1 MARRPARPDSK
12 SPTADSPKG
21 SERVKGARAAASGR
35 GASSAEPTERK
46 PKTALERPVGRRRGD
61 GEPRESTVRR
71 MARAAF
77 GGRGDEILGLLLVV
91 GGLLTGLSVYLE
103 RAGVFGRLL
112 DSGLGWSVGSTRV
125 LLPVAMVGTGLAM
138 FRERSEFGEISRRLP
153 VGLVMAVVSVT
164 GILHIVRDRP
174 GLDDGADGLGRA
186 GGLVGVGIGGG
197 LEAVVATWGALLVLI
212 GVGLVAA
219 AVITRTTARQAARG
233 AAKGVAFTAR
243 HATRGTVA
251 GLRPAFRG
259 LRAWLRNLLTPP
271 GGHRPLPVG
280 GMGDRRPPVPVAELE
295 PVPPVEPAPTT
306 AIGSA
311 PEPAPAKAKKRK
323 ARTKG
328 TDGSEQLTIEL
339 GPAIADSTWRLPAA
353 GYLSRSETHDV
364 DAKVVEERGL
374 RLQEALAA
382 HGVETR
388 LSEMTVG
395 PTVTRYALQLGE
407 GVKVARITSLHK
419 DIAYALAAAD
429 VRILAPIPGQQ
440 AIGIEVPNEDRVV
453 VALGDI
459 LTSPE
464 AAKARHPLEV
474 GIGRDISGRSVLL
487 NLSTMPHLLIA
498 GATGAGKSSCINSL
512 ITSVLMRST
521 PDQVRMILVD
531 PKRVEMGQYEGV
543 PHLLTAPVTDPRK
556 AANALHWAVK
566 EMERR
571 YDLLS
576 DCGFR
581 DIGGYNAAY
590 DRGDL
595 KAPLGL
601 ADEDG
606 ESVSY
611 QRLPF
616 ILVVVDELAD
626 LMMVAARDVE
636 DSITRLA
643 QMARAVGIHLVVAT
657 QRPSVNVI
665 TGVIKA
671 NIPARL
677 AFAVS
682 SLADSRVILDQPGA
696 ERLVGRGDMLLLGPS
711 SSVAQ
716 RIQGAWVDENEVRQI
731 VESWV
736 AQARSAAEAATDPVT
751 GELAESTGDTATA
764 AAPIDPVGLPAS
776 PAANWPA
783 ATSMAPLEDITT
795 DSSRPT
801 AARADAGN
809 DDELFEE
816 ARRLVVTSQLG
827 STSMLQRKLRVGF
840 ARAGR
845 LMDLMEE
852 AGVVGPSIGSKA
864 REVLIAPEEL
874 TDL

>member
-1 MARRPARPDSK
+1 M
-12 SPTADSPKG
+12 G
-21 SERVKGARAAASGR
+21 
-35 GASSAEPTERK
+35 
-46 PKTALERPVGRRRGD
+46 
-61 GEPRESTVRR
+61 
-71 MARAAF
+71 RAAF
-77 GGRGDEILGLLLVV
+77 AGRGDEILGLVLVV

-103 RAGVFGRLL
+103 RAGVFGRIL
-112 DSGLGWSVGSTRV
+112 DSGLAWSVGATRV
-125 LLPVAMVGTGLAM
+125 ALPVAMVGTGLAM
-138 FRERSEFGEISRRLP
+138 FRERSEFGEISRRMP
-153 VGLVMAVVSVT
+153 VGLGMAVVSVT
-164 GILHIVRDRP
+164 GIMHVARGRP

-186 GGLVGVGIGGG
+186 GGLIGVGVGGG
-197 LEAVVATWGALLVLI
+197 LEAIIATWGAVLVLV
-212 GVGLVAA
+212 GLGLVAA
-219 AVITRTTARQAARG
+219 AVITRTTASQAARG
-233 AAKGVAFTAR
+233 AARGAAFTAR
-243 HATRGTVA
+243 HAGRGAMA
-251 GLRPAFRG
+251 GLRPAARG
-259 LRAWLRNLLTPP
+259 LRSWLRNLLTPP
-271 GGHRPLPVG
+271 GGHGPPPVG
-280 GMGDRRPPVPVAELE
+280 GMGVPAPPMPDPE
-295 PVPPVEPAPTT
+295 PEPAR
-306 AIGSA
+306 
-311 PEPAPAKAKKRK
+311 PEPAPAAAAPAAKAPAKRKRGKAK
-323 ARTKG
+323 AA
-328 TDGSEQLTIEL
+328 DGSEQLTIEL
-339 GPAIADSTWRLPAA
+339 GPAIADSTWRLPST

-364 DAKVVEERGL
+364 DAKAVEERGL

-388 LSEMTVG
+388 LAEMTVG

-440 AIGIEVPNEDRVV
+440 AIGIEVPNEDREV

-464 AAKARHPLEV
+464 AAKARHPLEA
-474 GIGRDISGRSVLL
+474 GIGRDISGRSVML

-521 PDQVRMILVD
+521 PDQVRLILID

-543 PHLLTAPVTDPRK
+543 PHLLTAPVTDPKK
-556 AANALHWAVK
+556 AANALHWAVR

-576 DCGFR
+576 GCGFR

-606 ESVSY
+606 EPVEY
-611 QRLPF
+611 RRLPF
-616 ILVVVDELAD
+616 VLVVVDELAD

-696 ERLVGRGDMLLLGPS
+696 ERLVGKGDMLLLGPS
-711 SSVAQ
+711 SSVPQ
-716 RIQGAWVDENEVRQI
+716 RIQGAWVDEGEVRQ
-731 VESWV
+731 VVASWV
-736 AQARSAAEAATDPVT
+736 AQAKAAAAAAADPVT
-751 GELAESTGDTATA
+751 GDPTGGGGSDDHGAVTGDAPGATPRPTA
-764 AAPIDPVGLPAS
+764 AEPVV
-776 PAANWPA
+776 
-783 ATSMAPLEDITT
+783 DITE
-795 DSSRPT
+795 DSSRPS
-801 AARADAGN
+801 AAGGDAGD
-809 DDELFEE
+809 DDELFDE
-816 ARRLVVTSQLG
+816 ARRLVVSSQLG

-845 LMDLMEE
+845 LMDLLEE
-852 AGVVGPSIGSKA
+852 AGVVGPSTGSKA

-874 TDL
+874 TDLQEQGF